1 MKLEIKTNGKFN
13 KAKINRIN
21 GKIESIEFDFD
32 PSDYWSD
39 LELWLGSKGAD
50 YLDHMAINVSKR
62 NKLQA
67 HK

>member
-21 GKIESIEFDFD
+21 GKIESIEFDFEQ
-32 PSDYWSD
+32 SLIWSD
-39 LELWLGSKGAD
+39 LELWLGCEKGN
-50 YLDHMAINVSKR
+50 YLDHMSINVSKR